1 MDNPVRDRIRG
12 AAFADMA
19 RAGSV
24 IRRRLAVVGFGRLGR
39 ACATALCDCHDLD
52 LAGVVRHGAPTALAP
67 PLEHTP
73 VAGHLRELQ
82 SVDTALV
89 CVPAAQVLGV
99 TREILQQGVPAVE
112 CAILEGRALEAHHS
126 ALDVAARHHHVAAV
140 VGAGW
145 NPGALPLMQ
154 RLFEVLIPRGHT
166 EAEVHPGISLH
177 HSAVESMPGVEGALV
192 CERRTADGRIQHYVY
207 VKLGARTSIGDVEQ
221 AIAADPLCAGEE
233 TFVFSVPNLAA
244 VEAGGSGVLL
254 KRYGTVSAGAHPS
267 LLLEARFD
275 VATFAAHVM
284 LDAARKLPQLKPGAH
299 AYTPGL

>member
-12 AAFADMA
+12 AAFADVA

-39 ACATALCDCHDLD
+39 ACATALHDCHDLD
-52 LAGVVRHGAPTALAP
+52 LAGVVRHGAPAGLAP

-89 CVPAAQVLGV
+89 
-99 TREILQQGVPAVE
+99 
-112 CAILEGRALEAHHS
+112 
-126 ALDVAARHHHVAAV
+126 
-140 VGAGW
+140 
-145 NPGALPLMQ
+145 MQ

-207 VKLGARTSIGDVEQ
+207 AK
-221 AIAADPLCAGEE
+221 
-233 TFVFSVPNLAA
+233 
-244 VEAGGSGVLL
+244 
-254 KRYGTVSAGAHPS
+254 
-267 LLLEARFD
+267 
-275 VATFAAHVM
+275 

-299 AYTPGL
+299 AYAPGL